1 VGLLS
6 ERLNIDGIEVEWRRN
21 SRRRT
26 RVGMAFD
33 PGGFV
38 IMDAPLNA
46 KEDEIRALV
55 TEHYRWLRVRLEKV
69 KESAEEVR
77 ALRYEAGEL
86 FHYLGDAYQLE
97 VVHGAETQVRL
108 AAPANGQL
116 PLLARS
122 AFGELVVTTPDVSA
136 DSVKRALNQWMRSR
150 ADELFAQ
157 SLHRWRELPWLAGG
171 LPKLRN
177 LFMRSQWGSCSTDG
191 RISLNTHLVKAPES
205 LLDYVVLHELCHLRH
220 HNHGKRFYALMSHH
234 MPDWQRRRSELDRF
248 LPVLLQD

>member
-21 SRRRT
+21 ARRRT

-55 TEHYRWLRVRLEKV
+55 SEHHRWLRVRLEKV
-69 KESAEEVR
+69 KASSEEVR

-86 FHYLGDAYQLE
+86 VHFLGDAYRLD
-97 VVHGAETQVRL
+97 VVHGAESRVDL
-108 AAPANGQL
+108 DAGDDPQL
-116 PLLARS
+116 PLLART
-122 AFGELVVTTPDVSA
+122 AVGEVVVTTADVSA
-136 DSVKRALNQWMRSR
+136 AGVKRALVEWMRGR
-150 ADELFAQ
+150 ADELFVERVAQ
-157 SLHRWRELPWLAGG
+157 WRDLPWLTAG
-171 LPKLRN
+171 LPAVRHA
-177 LFMRSQWGSCSTDG
+177 FMRSQWGSCSIEG
-191 RISLNTHLVKAPES
+191 RISLNTHLIKAP
-205 LLDYVVLHELCHLRH
+205 LALVDYVVLHELCHLRH
-220 HNHGKRFYALMSHH
+220 HNHGRRFYGLMDRH
-234 MPDWQRRRSELDRF
+234 MPNWKRRRSQLDRF